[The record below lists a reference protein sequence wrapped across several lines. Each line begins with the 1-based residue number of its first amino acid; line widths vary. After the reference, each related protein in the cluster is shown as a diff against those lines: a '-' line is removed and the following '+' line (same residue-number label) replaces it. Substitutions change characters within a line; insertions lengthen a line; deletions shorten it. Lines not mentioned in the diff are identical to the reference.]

1 MSFTDLYPER
11 RGKVVDPTVLEKAT
25 GAGYPEALKAKCENK
40 VIENIE
46 KSPMIRHMLAA
57 LKASGCPV
65 DASAHISCEMCKKG
79 IDIQYYG
86 NYDEKFNQVFL
97 CANNINSDMGKTH
110 GALLRS
116 LFYMFD
122 RCVNKYDFN
131 NPEHLA
137 CTEIRKA
144 NLANCNYMVNLRTT
158 GANLGVKREHANC
171 VKLKAFESLVKL
183 RFVPDDL
190 AKESIDKVFDKCY
203 NDLEPIG
210 RRVKNYDDMILA
222 YEEKFLYGYHPQ
234 K

>member
-11 RGKVVDPTVLEKAT
+11 RGKLVEPTVLEKAG
-25 GAGYPEALKAKCENK
+25 GAGYPDALKAKCENRIIQN
-40 VIENIE
+40 VE

-65 DASAHISCEMCKKG
+65 DLAAHISCEMCQKG
-79 IDIQYYG
+79 IDIHNYG
-86 NYDEKFNQVFL
+86 NYDEKYNQVFL
-97 CANNINSDMGKTH
+97 CANNTKSDMGKTH

-131 NPEHLA
+131 NPDHLA

-144 NLANCNYMVNLRTT
+144 NLANCGYLVYMRTN
-158 GANLGVKREHANC
+158 GANFGVRKEHENC

-183 RFVPDDL
+183 RFVPDDV
-190 AKESIDKVFDKCY
+190 AKDSIDKVF
-203 NDLEPIG
+203 
-210 RRVKNYDDMILA
+210 
-222 YEEKFLYGYHPQ
+222 
-234 K
+234 